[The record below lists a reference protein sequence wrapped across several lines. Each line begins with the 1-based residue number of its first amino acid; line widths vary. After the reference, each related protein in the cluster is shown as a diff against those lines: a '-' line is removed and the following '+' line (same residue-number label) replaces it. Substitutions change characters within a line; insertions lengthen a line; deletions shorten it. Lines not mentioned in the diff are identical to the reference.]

1 MYLVYIRL
9 LKARKQNEKRMNSLH
24 TCIDMLPSTLP
35 QNQKHLNSTTA
46 THTVA
51 LFKLLLILLDEP

>member
-1 MYLVYIRL
+1 
-9 LKARKQNEKRMNSLH
+9 
-24 TCIDMLPSTLP
+24 MLPSTLP

-46 THTVA
+46 THPLTVA

>member
-1 MYLVYIRL
+1 
-9 LKARKQNEKRMNSLH
+9 
-24 TCIDMLPSTLP
+24 MLPSTLP